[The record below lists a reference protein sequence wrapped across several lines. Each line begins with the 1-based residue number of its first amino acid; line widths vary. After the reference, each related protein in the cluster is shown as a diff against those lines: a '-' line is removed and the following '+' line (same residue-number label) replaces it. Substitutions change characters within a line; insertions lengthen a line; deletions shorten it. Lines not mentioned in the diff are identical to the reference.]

1 MFLQMGLNIGIKRE
15 RERGRERGGERD
27 LLIVIWSISNSV
39 VCLLAEI
46 QSNQGFGIALII
58 AL

>member
-1 MFLQMGLNIGIKRE
+1 MRE
-15 RERGRERGGERD
+15 RERERERD
-27 LLIVIWSISNSV
+27 LLIVIWSISSSV